1 MLPVTKAMR
10 RLIKHKPTNM
20 YLTANG
26 HWTHEPSAA
35 WQFENIQTI
44 LNIQRQ
50 FNLTEIEIVLIST
63 SSSANRSDPTT
74 SKWGKHPI
82 IP

>member
-1 MLPVTKAMR
+1 MTKAMR

-50 FNLTEIEIVLIST
+50 FNLTEIEIVLQVGPEPSNEYDIALPLRNPLS
-63 SSSANRSDPTT
+63 
-74 SKWGKHPI
+74 
-82 IP
+82 